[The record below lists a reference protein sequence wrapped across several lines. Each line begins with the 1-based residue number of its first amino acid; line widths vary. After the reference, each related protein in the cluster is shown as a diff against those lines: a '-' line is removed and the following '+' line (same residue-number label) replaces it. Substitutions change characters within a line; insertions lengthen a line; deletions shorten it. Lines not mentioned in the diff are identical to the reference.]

1 MLKKYWYVWVLIAVA
16 IALFAWWYFSSK
28 KKTPATLTPEEKLK
42 ANELLARRGV
52 LMGEIAVLQTK
63 IDNSPFGSVN
73 DEIELSIKQNELNL
87 VNGQLANYGY

>member
-1 MLKKYWYVWVLIAVA
+1 MLKKYWYIWVLIAIGITVL
-16 IALFAWWYFSSK
+16 IWWFFFK
-28 KKTPATLTPEEKLK
+28 GKKTPATLTPEEKLK

-52 LMGEIAVLQTK
+52 LMGEIAALQTK

-73 DEIELSIKQNELNL
+73 DEIELSFKQNELNL